1 MLLSLNPDLRLE
13 SLDWELWRAP
23 VIQLL
28 GGRDLERLEGGGSA
42 LRCTMSIG
50 RPH

>member
-1 MLLSLNPDLRLE
+1 MLLGLNSDLKLE
-13 SLDWELWRAP
+13 YLDWELWRAP

-28 GGRDLERLEGGGSA
+28 GGRGLERLECGGSA